1 MTKHELKEIFR
12 SVVFEE
18 FENIP
23 VKDEKRESIFSKNFI
38 KKMDKLIAS
47 TKKKS
52 WRFINTAYKKVAII
66 VLILSL
72 LFTSSLSIE
81 AVRTPDFDFVVRI
94 YETCRQYIFPDN
106 DQNVTRITYQY
117 QFENVPDGFFEVS
130 SIKYDMVIESIYEDE
145 SGNTLYLTQSI
156 AEKSDYSLD
165 NERGTVCSYG
175 INGHKTDI
183 YISESDR
190 VMVAIWVENGYLL
203 EVFYDNLIDIND
215 FKEIIQLIQ

>member
-1 MTKHELKEIFR
+1 MNRHELKEIFR

-23 VKDEKRESIFSKNFI
+23 VQNEKREPIFSKNFI

-81 AVRTPDFDFVVRI
+81 AVRTPVFDFVVRI

-145 SGNTLYLTQSI
+145 SGNTLYLTQ
-156 AEKSDYSLD
+156 
-165 NERGTVCSYG
+165 
-175 INGHKTDI
+175 
-183 YISESDR
+183 
-190 VMVAIWVENGYLL
+190 
-203 EVFYDNLIDIND
+203 
-215 FKEIIQLIQ
+215 